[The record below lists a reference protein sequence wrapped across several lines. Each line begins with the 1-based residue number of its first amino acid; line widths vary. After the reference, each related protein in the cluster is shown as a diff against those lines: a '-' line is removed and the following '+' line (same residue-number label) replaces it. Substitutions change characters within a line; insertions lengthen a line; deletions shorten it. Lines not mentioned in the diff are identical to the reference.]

1 MVRFPTVKLHS
12 TVLWEKRA
20 VTILLHQKDRSGSVH
35 HRCQCSPY
43 AVSYVEILLLISLF
57 GKCLLY
63 TCKLQNTEL
72 EIQETITQVK
82 ELSTFLCMG
91 RHKSQGSLKLLPCTS
106 ALCGPVIVY
115 SQHFF
120 RVHRREWL

>member
-1 MVRFPTVKLHS
+1 MTTKSKSKKQFQHGVSFGSGPHCQSPFHS
-12 TVLWEKRA
+12 LVEKEGCDHSASSVLG
-20 VTILLHQKDRSGSVH
+20 VFTIGVN
-35 HRCQCSPY
+35 
-43 AVSYVEILLLISLF
+43 VSYVEILLLISLF

-91 RHKSQGSLKLLPCTS
+91 KHKSQGSLKLLPQY
-106 ALCGPVIVY
+106 ALELSVV
-115 SQHFF
+115 
-120 RVHRREWL
+120 L